1 MTFQIKKLILWP
13 KKEGKSIRSV
23 DFALNKANV
32 ITGDSRTGKSAIVA
46 IIDYCLASSDCLI
59 PRDVIGDSVAWY
71 GLLISLGGRNYTLF
85 ARKES
90 AENGKPSDVF
100 VVKDNI
106 AEDEIPAKLDEKHD
120 KVNGDDVK
128 RRLNALAHIPYVKR
142 ELENGHKVEHLSF
155 RDVSHINLQAQ
166 EVMASQ
172 SVFFFKMNRG
182 IYHTRLSEWFR
193 FIIGSEPAWRIEA
206 QQDLKVAKRLYAL
219 KSASLKAVEDVA
231 NERVTQLKGLI
242 VTAKEFGFCCQG
254 TEVPNDRAALLAI
267 AQEVVDAGHRW
278 EKSTPETLSEAE
290 REYRKLLEEDNALG
304 TDIAKM
310 QKRLADLSD
319 FRKDLDQVRE
329 IADARR
335 GHLEIVEWFKANA
348 IAPNGRCPFCGSD
361 TSHGAARAELEQ
373 LVRDLEH
380 YAAMASAQS
389 DLPQGYEEEERNA
402 KNELFSLL
410 ERRRALRER
419 FDVVRNNDEEARRA
433 RHHAEEVFTLLG
445 RITAEIQYNK
455 KIDNDNGA
463 RQEVERLG
471 REIARLYARINGKDV
486 QKDTER
492 ILTVI
497 GNLTR
502 MRMKTLDCDAKYT
515 DKPPMFNPDTLNI
528 TLTDD
533 KDRQMSLDQIGSASN
548 WVSCHI
554 AFTCALQEYFA
565 ALDPSVSYIPSFMVF
580 DQPSQVYFPKMQAS
594 DDHQLTDIDRKNVKM
609 MFRTIVDS
617 IKASGN
623 KWQAIILEHAESSI
637 YREFLDSGD
646 LNELPEWRNG
656 EKLIPEDWL

>member
-13 KKEGKSIRSV
+13 KKEGKTFKTV

-71 GLLISLGGRNYTLF
+71 GLLISLGGSNYTLF

-100 VVKDNI
+100 VVKEDI
-106 AEDEIPAKLDEKHD
+106 AEDEIPATLDEKHD

-128 RRLNALAHIPYVKR
+128 SRLNALAHIPYVKR

-172 SVFFFKMNRG
+172 GVFFFKMNRG

-254 TEVPNDRAALLAI
+254 TAVPNDRAALLAI

-278 EKSTPETLSEAE
+278 EKSTPETLLESE
-290 REYRKLLEEDNALG
+290 REYRKLIEEDNALG
-304 TDIAKM
+304 TDIAKT

-348 IAPNGRCPFCGSD
+348 IAPNGKCPFCGSD
-361 TSHGAARAELEQ
+361 TSHGAAREELGK

-455 KIDNDNGA
+455 KINDDNGA

-492 ILTVI
+492 ILTEI

-565 ALDPSVSYIPSFMVF
+565 ALDPSVSYLPSFMVF

-594 DDHQLTDIDRKNVKM
+594 DDHQLTDIDRKNVTM

-637 YREFLDSGD
+637 YREFLVSGD